1 MSTARR
7 PATARNPH
15 PSRPRSKSAG
25 AATSTATALASA
37 RRLRQ
42 AAAAANEPDGADD
55 GQALM
60 GIAQMCEAYGVSPRA
75 LRFYET
81 KGLLTPQRLN
91 GTRVYGKDDRARLS
105 RILRAKSLGMAL
117 ADIKAYLDM
126 YGEHGEGRVQQLAYV
141 VEAAAAAMRDLERK
155 RAQIDAALEELRL
168 IHDRSLERLRA
179 KQRKP
184 RAAAGR

>member
-15 PSRPRSKSAG
+15 PSRPRSESAG
-25 AATSTATALASA
+25 TATSTALISA
-37 RRLRQ
+37 RRSRQ
-42 AAAAANEPDGADD
+42 AAAAANAPDGADD

-60 GIAQMCEAYGVSPRA
+60 GIAEMCETYGVSPRA
-75 LRFYET
+75 LRFYES

-155 RAQIDAALEELRL
+155 RAQIDTALEELRL
-168 IHDRSLERLRA
+168 IHDRSLQRLRA

-184 RAAAGR
+184 RAGAGR